1 MMHVMC
7 AGDLL
12 ESSYVSSLINIQ
24 MEQLSLSFFLC
35 PTRFE
40 CHQRG
45 EGANEHNNEIQRH
58 ILIDLYPRKMK
69 IFSSYTRNNIY
80 ILSNHN
86 GDRTRPKASGSSS
99 RFLTGTRQGQDR
111 YKIGT
116 K

>member
-1 MMHVMC
+1 MC

-58 ILIDLYPRKMK
+58 ILREAFNKKKTEKSDIVQKGRVGWTPKPYFRKE
-69 IFSSYTRNNIY
+69 
-80 ILSNHN
+80 
-86 GDRTRPKASGSSS
+86 
-99 RFLTGTRQGQDR
+99 
-111 YKIGT
+111 
-116 K
+116 

>member
-1 MMHVMC
+1 MC

-80 ILSNHN
+80 YQIPTEIEQDPRLQ
-86 GDRTRPKASGSSS
+86 GRAPG
-99 RFLTGTRQGQDR
+99 FRQGQDR
-111 YKIGT
+111 DEIGIRD
-116 K
+116 KSARLC